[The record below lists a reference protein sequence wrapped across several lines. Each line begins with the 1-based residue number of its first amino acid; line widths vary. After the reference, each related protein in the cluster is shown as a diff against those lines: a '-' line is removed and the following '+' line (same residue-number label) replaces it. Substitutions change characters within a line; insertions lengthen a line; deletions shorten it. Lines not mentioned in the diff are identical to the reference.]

1 MKGEEGEMTER
12 IAGQILEVRNTGLT
26 NMFDVNAVMA
36 VADGLMLHDLVVYLA
51 DSSNHRGYVDFIL
64 HGSPSA

>member
-1 MKGEEGEMTER
+1 MTER

-51 DSSNHRGYVDFIL
+51 DRSNHKCYVDFIL

>member
-1 MKGEEGEMTER
+1 MTER
-12 IAGQILEVRNTGLT
+12 IEEQILEVRNTGLT
-26 NMFDVNAVMA
+26 NMFDVDAVMA

-51 DSSNHRGYVDFIL
+51 DRSNHKGYVDFIL

>member
-1 MKGEEGEMTER
+1 MTER

-51 DSSNHRGYVDFIL
+51 DRSNHKGYVDFIL

>member
-1 MKGEEGEMTER
+1 MTER
-12 IAGQILEVRNTGLT
+12 IEEQILEVRNTGLT

-36 VADGLMLHDLVVYLA
+36 IADGLMLHDLVVYLA
-51 DSSNHRGYVDFIL
+51 DRSNHKGYVDFIL

>member
-1 MKGEEGEMTER
+1 MTER

-36 VADGLMLHDLVVYLA
+36 IADGLMLHDLIVYLA
-51 DSSNHRGYVDFIL
+51 DRSNHKGYVDFIL

>member
-1 MKGEEGEMTER
+1 MTDTVAR
-12 IAGQILEVRNTGLT
+12 QILEVRRTGLT

-36 VADGLMLHDLVVYLA
+36 SADGLMLHDLVVYLA

>member
-1 MKGEEGEMTER
+1 MTER
-12 IAGQILEVRNTGLT
+12 IEEQILEVRNTGLT
-26 NMFDVNAVMA
+26 NMFDVDAVMA

-64 HGSPSA
+64 NGTPQA

>member
-1 MKGEEGEMTER
+1 MTER
-12 IAGQILEVRNTGLT
+12 IAEQILEVRNTGLT
-26 NMFDVNAVMA
+26 NMFDVDAVMA

-64 HGSPSA
+64 TGTPQA